1 MGKGVSLS
9 KKTVSAIMLSLLVV
23 SMFALVFKIQTVRAY
38 GGTITIN
45 ADGSI
50 SPSTAPIHTADN
62 ATYTLTG
69 NITANGY
76 GIVFERDNITL
87 NGEGYTVFA
96 SKVFTPY
103 WIGIYSI
110 TMYLDGVSN
119 VTLENTNIQGYHD
132 VWLNSSSGNS
142 ISGNNITM
150 GESGIWLE
158 SSSNNSISG
167 NNITNK
173 GDYGI
178 ILESSNYT
186 SISGNTLTG
195 SGLYVADSYQN
206 SVVNNTVNGKPLNY
220 LEGASGLTVS
230 DDAGQV
236 ILVSCENITVE
247 SCSLSQTNYGIEFWE
262 TSNSTISGNN
272 ITNNLYGFGIL
283 LTYSPGS
290 NIFRNNITNNGWGI
304 CLDSCSGNDIS
315 GNNITNNDN
324 GILLTD
330 SSSNN
335 TISENNITA
344 QVGGYGIVLY
354 SSANYNFISGNNI
367 TSNSEGVWIRSSIN
381 NSISGNNVTGNGLGI
396 LLYDSSTNNSVSG
409 NNITNNGYGASLEL
423 GSTYNSIFGNN
434 IADNVRYGMWLDSDS
449 NVISGNNITSNN
461 IGISLYSCSNNSIFH
476 NRFVNNIIQ
485 ANFTS
490 DSVNTWDNGYPSG
503 GNYWS
508 DYNGTDVYSGVYQN
522 ETGKDLIGDTPY
534 VIDSNNI
541 DHYPLVNPPVVV
553 PPPKLV
559 GDLNGDGKVGLDDLV
574 LLANAY
580 DSKPGDSNWNPLADI
595 ARPYGVIGLTD
606 LVTLAMHYG
615 QHSP

>member
-87 NGEGYTVFA
+87 NGEGYAVFA

-262 TSNSTISGNN
+262 TSNNN
-272 ITNNLYGFGIL
+272 
-283 LTYSPGS
+283 
-290 NIFRNNITNNGWGI
+290 
-304 CLDSCSGNDIS
+304 IS
-315 GNNITNNDN
+315 GNNITNNDY

-335 TISENNITA
+335 TISENNISA

-485 ANFTS
+485 ANGTS